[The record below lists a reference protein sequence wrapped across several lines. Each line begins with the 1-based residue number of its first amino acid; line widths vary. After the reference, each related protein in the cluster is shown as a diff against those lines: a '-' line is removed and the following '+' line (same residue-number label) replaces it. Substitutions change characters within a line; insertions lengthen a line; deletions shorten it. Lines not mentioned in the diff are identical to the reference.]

1 MFMQRPS
8 NALHWPWH
16 QLFRKQPYLIA
27 AMSNTLPQLAP
38 QTDTL
43 ESLRAEIDRLD
54 DALHDILMARAEIV
68 TRVGALGAKGAVPL
82 RPGREADIIRRLLRR
97 HRGALPKRVLP
108 RIWRELLA
116 ATTAMQGPYTIT
128 VCEVPRASGTD
139 GYATLTREHFGTG
152 TPTRVHRSPAQAI
165 AEVSAG
171 TAIAAVLPMPSEQDD
186 SREAWWT
193 ALLQRDTPRI
203 HVVAR
208 LPFWSPRAEGAPQV
222 RALVVSA
229 AAPDR
234 SQHDHTLL
242 GLELSPEM
250 SRARLSTALTE
261 AGFVTSGIL
270 LRRDEHDPRSLL
282 LVDVD
287 GFVTEDDPRL
297 AMLGTLRPPVVLGA
311 YAMPVDGET
320 P

>member
-1 MFMQRPS
+1 MQP
-8 NALHWPWH
+8 H
-16 QLFRKQPYLIA
+16 LIA
-27 AMSNTLPQLAP
+27 AMSSTLPELAQP
-38 QTDTL
+38 ADTL
-43 ESLRAEIDRLD
+43 ESLRAELDRLD
-54 DALHDILMARAEIV
+54 DGLHDMLMARAEVV
-68 TRVGALGAKGAVPL
+68 TRVAALGAKGPVAL

-97 HRGALPKRVLP
+97 HKGALPKRVIP

-116 ATTAMQGPYTIT
+116 ATTAMQGPYAIT

-139 GYATLTREHFGTG
+139 AYAALTREHFGTG
-152 TPTRVHRSPAQAI
+152 TPMRVHRSPAQAI

-171 TAIAAVLPMPSEQDD
+171 TAIAAVLPMPSEEDD
-186 SREAWWT
+186 GRAAWWT

-222 RALVVSA
+222 RALVVSTA
-229 AAPDR
+229 TPDQ
-234 SQHDHTLL
+234 SQHDHTLI

-250 SRARLSTALTE
+250 SRARLSTALAE
-261 AGFVTSGIL
+261 AGFTTSGIL
-270 LRRDEHDPRSLL
+270 LRRAEHDPRSLL
-282 LVDVD
+282 LIDVD
-287 GFVTEDDPRL
+287 GYVTEDDPRL

>member
-1 MFMQRPS
+1 
-8 NALHWPWH
+8 
-16 QLFRKQPYLIA
+16 
-27 AMSNTLPQLAP
+27 MSSTLPELAQP
-38 QTDTL
+38 ADTL

-54 DALHDILMARAEIV
+54 DALHDTLMARAEV
-68 TRVGALGAKGAVPL
+68 VARVGALGAKGPVAL

-97 HRGALPKRVLP
+97 HKGPLPKRVLP

-116 ATTAMQGPYTIT
+116 ATTAMQGPYAIT
-128 VCEVPRASGTD
+128 VCEMPRANGTD
-139 GYATLTREHFGTG
+139 GYAALTREHFGTG
-152 TPTRVHRSPAQAI
+152 TPMRVHRSPAQAI
-165 AEVSAG
+165 AEVSSGA
-171 TAIAAVLPMPSEQDD
+171 AIAAVLPMPAEEDD
-186 SREAWWT
+186 GRSAWWT

-229 AAPDR
+229 AAPDA
-234 SQHDHTLL
+234 SGHDHSLI
-242 GLELSPEM
+242 GLEVSLEM
-250 SRARLSTALTE
+250 SRARLSAALTE

-270 LRRDEHDPRSLL
+270 LRRDEHDPRSLV

-287 GFVTEDDPRL
+287 GYVTESDARL
-297 AMLGTLRPPVVLGA
+297 ANLGTLRPPVVLGA

-320 P
+320 T